1 MEAIGER
8 LRRKPPKTMEWE
20 MHLLWPH
27 QQAGRRAEEECR
39 ASRMQSVIVRVEAT
53 MEIGAPARAVFG
65 LVSDPLARAKLNP
78 FTQVIRIEREDA
90 GPLREGS
97 VTFMRLQKGR
107 RIFEY
112 RTRCVHLEPGRV
124 VESQAELP
132 TLFRVRLE
140 VEPVPRGT
148 RLTQREECEI
158 TPGML
163 EGLQVPRRAERAWR
177 AIKLLSLM
185 APGLARE
192 TYAVILHERADA
204 LRLTMER
211 ELRGWL
217 QAIKEHLEAQD
228 E

>member
-1 MEAIGER
+1 
-8 LRRKPPKTMEWE
+8 
-20 MHLLWPH
+20 MHRLWPH
-27 QQAGRRAEEECR
+27 QQAGWRAEEECR

-53 MEIGAPARAVFG
+53 VEIGAPARAVFG
-65 LVSDPLARAKLNP
+65 LVSDPLTRARLNP

-112 RTRCVHLEPGRV
+112 RTRCVHLEPERV
-124 VESQAELP
+124 VECQAELP
-132 TLFRVRLE
+132 TLFRVRVE
-140 VEPVPRGT
+140 VEPVAGMT

-158 TPGML
+158 TPEKL
-163 EGLQVPRRAERAWR
+163 EDLPVPRRAERAWR

-192 TYAVILHERADA
+192 TYALILHERADV
-204 LRLTMER
+204 LRVSMER

-217 QAIKEHLEAQD
+217 QAIKDHLESQGG
-228 E
+228 